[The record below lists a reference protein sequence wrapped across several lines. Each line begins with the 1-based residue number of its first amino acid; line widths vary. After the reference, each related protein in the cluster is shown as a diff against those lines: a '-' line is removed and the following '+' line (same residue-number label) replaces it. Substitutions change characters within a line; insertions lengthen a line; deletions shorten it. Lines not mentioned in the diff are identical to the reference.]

1 MTTGDKLPMFHE
13 KKIRI
18 YKILQ
23 GSQMKK
29 QKLDDIRIVWWVGA
43 VFHLKYVDQC
53 VMHPLN
59 VDCWTNVVH
68 ENIRPID
75 QGSSPPCISVLEA
88 TKLLIFTWNDVA

>member
-29 QKLDDIRIVWWVGA
+29 QKLDDIRIVWLVGA
-43 VFHLKYVDQC
+43 VFHL
-53 VMHPLN
+53 
-59 VDCWTNVVH
+59 
-68 ENIRPID
+68 
-75 QGSSPPCISVLEA
+75 
-88 TKLLIFTWNDVA
+88 